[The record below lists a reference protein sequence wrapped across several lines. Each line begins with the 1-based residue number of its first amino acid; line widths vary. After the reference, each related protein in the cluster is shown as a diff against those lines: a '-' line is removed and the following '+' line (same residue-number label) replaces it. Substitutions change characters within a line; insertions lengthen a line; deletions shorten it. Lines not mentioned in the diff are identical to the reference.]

1 MRITFKTAGILA
13 KYLPAG
19 AKGLSAPLD
28 VADDATPA
36 KVMAQLGLP
45 AADRYLVAL
54 NGQIVPSAERARR
67 TLVEGDEL
75 AIMPPLKGG

>member
-19 AKGLSAPLD
+19 TKGLAAPLD
-28 VADDATPA
+28 VAEDATA
-36 KVMAQLGLP
+36 RDVMAQLGLP
-45 AADRYLVAL
+45 MAERYLVAL
-54 NGQIVPSAERARR
+54 NGALVPSAERAAKR
-67 TLVEGDEL
+67 LAEGDEL